1 MTYRRDAPVNES
13 IPLPIETVY
22 CSEVDAVLRG
32 RKLVGG
38 NKFDRFGVEHFNRLY
53 FKYPPEW
60 QTSNI
65 GEKIIGIR
73 NMSIHWKDANLQF
86 VLYVRKYKHIIARS
100 KDDDVNQTAIDELD
114 DDTLNDN
121 LNIFHIP
128 INIRI
133 TNNDTWDDI
142 KSKIMNVINQTNLY
156 NYMYQRLISLYDVPS
171 ELLPKLQQLDQIKD
185 NYYAMLSE
193 SYNLIGERITFY
205 LEPGDIDI
213 VRSTT
218 NGFTSLQFVS
228 PQNDE
233 DKHDFFIDFMIT
245 TLASHDRDIHST
257 YNKLYSST
265 GKSKT
270 PLFLIPSKDPHD
282 EFNSAA
288 SRNINKYDWFDAYTS
303 DFFNIGYQL
312 HRNIF
317 KYVFKFH
324 RQIKLMNVMSDLE
337 CEVAASFA
345 TQSNHNMIG
354 RTIERFTPIKYYKIN
369 DDDDMFWVAFYDR
382 DAMNIPVAFNANVIF
397 TMDVVLLQNRKLLY
411 S

>member
-324 RQIKLMNVMSDLE
+324 RQLKLMNVMSDLE

-369 DDDDMFWVAFYDR
+369 DDYDR

>member
-1 MTYRRDAPVNES
+1 MTYRRDTPVNES

-245 TLASHDRDIHST
+245 TLAPHDRDIHST

-312 HRNIF
+312 HRNTF